1 VRWGDG
7 VQELLARR
15 WFRWLFGTRLASQ
28 CADGVFQS
36 SLASAVFFNPDHQTD
51 PKQAAAGFVV
61 LLLPYSLVSPFA
73 GVFLDRWRRQRVLVR
88 ANLVRVVFVVA
99 TAGFLLADGPRGLAF
114 YGSALAA
121 LSVNRF
127 YLAALSAALPHVV
140 RRPQLLLANAMTTT
154 AGTFI
159 AIVGLGIGL
168 VVRRLAG
175 SGDHGSA
182 VIAVSS
188 CAIYLTAAAIASRM
202 PVGLLGPDDRSGRL
216 PAALRDVVA
225 GLVAGGRHLWQRR
238 PAARALL
245 AISGA
250 RVLFGLST
258 IGSLLLY
265 RNYFHDQGVLR
276 AGLVGLSQAFA
287 ASAVGFVAA
296 AFVTPFATARTG
308 KPRWIV
314 IVFTA
319 AAVVEL
325 AFGLPFAMAPL
336 LVGACLLGFATQSAK
351 ICVDTIVQEEVADE
365 FRGRV
370 FSFYDTLFNLT
381 FVAAAVL
388 AAFVLPPTGKS
399 YPVTIALAAGYALIA
414 AAYARTEQRGRDVTA
429 AEAGEGAEA
438 ATSRPWGADQSA

>member
-1 VRWGDG
+1 MAAGGIR
-7 VQELLARR
+7 ELLALR
-15 WFRWLFGTRLASQ
+15 WFRWLFGTRLVSQ

-61 LLLPYSLVSPFA
+61 LLLPYSLVGPFA

-88 ANLVRVVFVVA
+88 ANLVRDVFIIA
-99 TAGFLLADGPRGLAF
+99 TAGFLLADGPRGGRF
-114 YGSALAA
+114 YVCALAA

-127 YLAALSAALPHVV
+127 YLAALSASLPHVV
-140 RRPQLLLANAMTTT
+140 RRQQLLLANATTTT

-159 AIVGLGIGL
+159 AIVGLGGGL
-168 VVRRLAG
+168 VVGRLPG

-182 VIAVSS
+182 VIAVTS
-188 CAIYLTAAAIASRM
+188 CAVYLAAAAVASRM
-202 PVGLLGPDDRSGRL
+202 PVDLLGPDEQPGRL
-216 PAALRDVVA
+216 HAALRAVVG
-225 GLVAGGRHLWQRR
+225 GLVAGAQHVWQRR

-276 AGLVGLSQAFA
+276 ADLVGLSQAFA

-296 AFVTPFATARTG
+296 AFVTPMATARTG

-314 IVFTA
+314 IVFGGG
-319 AAVVEL
+319 AVVDL
-325 AFGLPFAMAPL
+325 VFGLPFAMAPL

-399 YPVTIALAAGYALIA
+399 YAVVIALAAGYALIA
-414 AAYARTEQRGRDVTA
+414 AAYAGSERPRRGVTA
-429 AEAGEGAEA
+429 AAQGAEA
-438 ATSRPWGADQSA
+438 VT

>member
-1 VRWGDG
+1 
-7 VQELLARR
+7 
-15 WFRWLFGTRLASQ
+15 
-28 CADGVFQS
+28 
-36 SLASAVFFNPDHQTD
+36 
-51 PKQAAAGFVV
+51 
-61 LLLPYSLVSPFA
+61 
-73 GVFLDRWRRQRVLVR
+73 
-88 ANLVRVVFVVA
+88 
-99 TAGFLLADGPRGLAF
+99 
-114 YGSALAA
+114 
-121 LSVNRF
+121 
-127 YLAALSAALPHVV
+127 
-140 RRPQLLLANAMTTT
+140 
-154 AGTFI
+154 
-159 AIVGLGIGL
+159 
-168 VVRRLAG
+168 
-175 SGDHGSA
+175 
-182 VIAVSS
+182 
-188 CAIYLTAAAIASRM
+188 M
-202 PVGLLGPDDRSGRL
+202 PVDLLGPDDRSDHL
-216 PAALRDVVA
+216 PAALRSVIV
-225 GLVAGGRHLWQRR
+225 GLVDGGRHVWARR

-296 AFVTPFATARTG
+296 AFVTPPATARTG

-314 IVFTA
+314 LVFGG

-388 AAFVLPPTGKS
+388 AAFLLPSSGKS
-399 YPVTIALAAGYALIA
+399 YPVAIAIGAGYALIA
-414 AAYARTEQRGRDVTA
+414 VAYAGSERTGRGVTAGA
-429 AEAGEGAEA
+429 AEAGA
-438 ATSRPWGADQSA
+438 AT

>member
-1 VRWGDG
+1 MTGGG
-7 VQELLARR
+7 VTELLHRQ
-15 WFRWLFGTRLASQ
+15 WFRWLFGTRLMSQ

-61 LLLPYSLVSPFA
+61 LLLPYSLVGPFA

-88 ANLVRVVFVVA
+88 ANVVRVGFVLA
-99 TAGFLLADGPRGLAF
+99 TATLLVDGGPHGAPF
-114 YGSALAA
+114 YVAALAA

-140 RRPQLLLANAMTTT
+140 LRRQLLLANAVTTT

-159 AIVGLGIGL
+159 SIVGLGIGL
-168 VVRRLAG
+168 GVRHVAG
-175 SGDHGSA
+175 SGDDGSA
-182 VIAVSS
+182 VIALTS
-188 CAIYLTAAAIASRM
+188 CATYLGAAAVAARI
-202 PVGLLGPDDRSGRL
+202 PVDLLGPEELAGQL
-216 PAALRDVVA
+216 HAALRAVVA
-225 GLVAGGRHLWQRR
+225 GIVSGARHVWQRR
-238 PAARALL
+238 PAARALA
-245 AISGA
+245 AISAA
-250 RVLFGLST
+250 RVLFGMST
-258 IGSLLLY
+258 IGTLLLY

-296 AFVTPFATARTG
+296 AVVTPVATSRLG

-314 IVFTA
+314 VVFAGA
-319 AAVVEL
+319 AIVEL
-325 AFGLPFAMAPL
+325 SCGLPFAMGSL

-351 ICVDTIVQEEVADE
+351 ICVDTIVQEEIEDD

-381 FVAAAVL
+381 FVAAAVV
-388 AAFVLPPTGKS
+388 AAFALPTSGKS
-399 YPVTIALAAGYALIA
+399 YPVVVALALGYALIA
-414 AAYARTEQRGRDVTA
+414 AVYGSAERSGGRLTATE
-429 AEAGEGAEA
+429 AEA
-438 ATSRPWGADQSA
+438 AT

>member
-1 VRWGDG
+1 MAAAGIR
-7 VQELLARR
+7 ELLARR
-15 WFRWLFGTRLASQ
+15 WFRWLFGTRLVSQ

-61 LLLPYSLVSPFA
+61 LLLPYSLVGPFA

-88 ANLVRVVFVVA
+88 ANIVRVAFILA
-99 TAGFLLADGPRGLAF
+99 TAGFLLAGSPRGAPF
-114 YGSALAA
+114 YVCALAA

-140 RRPQLLLANAMTTT
+140 RRRQLLLANAMTTT
-154 AGTFI
+154 SGTFI

-182 VIAVSS
+182 VIAFAS
-188 CAIYLTAAAIASRM
+188 CVIYLSAAIVAARM
-202 PVGLLGPDDRSGRL
+202 PVDLLGPEERTARL
-216 PAALRDVVA
+216 HAALRSVMS
-225 GLVAGGRHLWQRR
+225 GLVAGAAHVWERR

-287 ASAVGFVAA
+287 SSAVGFVAA
-296 AFVTPFATARTG
+296 AFVTPIMTARTG

-314 IVFTA
+314 VVFGGA
-319 AAVVEL
+319 AAVEL

-336 LVGACLLGFATQSAK
+336 LIGACLLGFATQSAK

-381 FVAAAVL
+381 FVAAAVV
-388 AAFVLPPTGKS
+388 AGFVLPPTGKS
-399 YPVTIALAAGYALIA
+399 YPVAVAIGAGYALIA
-414 AAYARTEQRGRDVTA
+414 VAYAGSERPRRGVTAAA
-429 AEAGEGAEA
+429 AEAGA
-438 ATSRPWGADQSA
+438 AT

>member
-1 VRWGDG
+1 MAAGGIR
-7 VQELLARR
+7 ELLARR
-15 WFRWLFGTRLASQ
+15 WFRWLFGTRLVSQ

-61 LLLPYSLVSPFA
+61 LLLPYSLVGPFA

-88 ANLVRVVFVVA
+88 ANLVRVVFIIA
-99 TAGFLLADGPRGLAF
+99 TAGFLLADGPRGVRF
-114 YGSALAA
+114 YVCALAA

-127 YLAALSAALPHVV
+127 YLAALSASLPHVV
-140 RRPQLLLANAMTTT
+140 RRQQLLLANATTTT

-168 VVRRLAG
+168 VVRRRAG

-182 VIAVSS
+182 VIAVTS
-188 CAIYLTAAAIASRM
+188 CVVYLSAAAVASRM
-202 PVGLLGPDDRSGRL
+202 PVDLLGPDDRSDHL
-216 PAALRDVVA
+216 PAALRSVIV
-225 GLVAGGRHLWQRR
+225 GLVDGGRHVWARR

-276 AGLVGLSQAFA
+276 ADLVGLSQAFA

-296 AFVTPFATARTG
+296 AFVTPAATARTG

-314 IVFTA
+314 MVFGG

-381 FVAAAVL
+381 FVAAAVV
-388 AAFVLPPTGKS
+388 AAFVLPPSGKS
-399 YPVTIALAAGYALIA
+399 YPVAVALGAGYALIA
-414 AAYARTEQRGRDVTA
+414 LAYASSERPRRGLTA
-429 AEAGEGAEA
+429 GATGAEA
-438 ATSRPWGADQSA
+438 AT

>member
-1 VRWGDG
+1 VRRGDG
-7 VQELLARR
+7 VQELLARH
-15 WFRWLFGTRLASQ
+15 WFRWLFGTRLVAQ

-51 PKQAAAGFVV
+51 PKQAAAGFMV
-61 LLLPYSLVSPFA
+61 LLLPYSLIGPFA

-88 ANLVRVVFVVA
+88 ANLIRVVFVLA
-99 TAGFLLADGPRGLAF
+99 TAGVLLSAGPRGVPF
-114 YGSALAA
+114 YVSALAA

-140 RRPQLLLANAMTTT
+140 DRRQLLLANAMTTT
-154 AGTFI
+154 GGTFI
-159 AIVGLGIGL
+159 GIVGLGLGL

-175 SGDHGSA
+175 SGDQGSA
-182 VIAVSS
+182 VIAATS
-188 CAIYLTAAAIASRM
+188 CAFYLSAAAVASRM
-202 PVGLLGPDDRSGRL
+202 PVDLLGPDEHAGRL
-216 PAALRDVVA
+216 HAALRAVVG
-225 GLVAGGRHLWQRR
+225 GLVAGAQHVWERR

-265 RNYFHDQGVLR
+265 RNYFHDQGLLR
-276 AGLVGLSQAFA
+276 AGLIGLSQAFA

-296 AFVTPFATARTG
+296 AFVTPLATARTG
-308 KPRWIV
+308 KRRWIV
-314 IVFTA
+314 IVFSGA
-319 AAVVEL
+319 AAVEL

-381 FVAAAVL
+381 FVAAAVV

-399 YPVTIALAAGYALIA
+399 YPVAVALAAGYAVIA
-414 AAYARTEQRGRDVTA
+414 AVYAGSERPRGGIRA
-429 AEAGEGAEA
+429 AAAGAGA
-438 ATSRPWGADQSA
+438 AT